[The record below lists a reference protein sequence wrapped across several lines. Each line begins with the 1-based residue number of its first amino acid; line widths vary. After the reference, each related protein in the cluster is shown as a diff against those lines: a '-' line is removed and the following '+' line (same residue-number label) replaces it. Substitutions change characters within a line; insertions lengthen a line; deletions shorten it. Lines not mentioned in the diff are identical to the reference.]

1 MNKLRKPK
9 PLATICNPPSSAQTT
24 RSDNHNQCS
33 VSAPPVSR
41 TMQIASASL
50 DAERIPTAKNTLDYP
65 KTTWF
70 SAPATA
76 KPRTFVEQYWAAR
89 ALVAETVLTTRVRYQ
104 KEMVEAR
111 LGKEEKQTNQLAAL
125 VRASEE
131 RQSRLEKFVVAL
143 LTCFMLL
150 FLALIYI
157 LLRDSPK
164 AKGASHFTIPI
175 LSPFT
180 SVVEHETGI
189 ISARSISFFIVVLGI
204 LSYAIFRHW
213 LSKKG

>member
-1 MNKLRKPK
+1 MSSTQTAGSSVNQCLVSVQSK
-9 PLATICNPPSSAQTT
+9 PL
-24 RSDNHNQCS
+24 
-33 VSAPPVSR
+33 VSR

-50 DAERIPTAKNTLDYP
+50 AVESTPTPNNTLEYS
-65 KTTWF
+65 KATWY
-70 SAPATA
+70 SAPATV

-89 ALVAETVLTTRVRYQ
+89 ALVAETVLTTRVQHQR
-104 KEMVEAR
+104 EMAEVR
-111 LGKEEKQTNQLAAL
+111 LGEEEKRTNQIAAL
-125 VRASEE
+125 VRASEQ

-143 LTCFMLL
+143 VACFMLL

-164 AKGASHFTIPI
+164 SKSASHFTIPI

-189 ISARSISFFIVVLGI
+189 ISARLVSIFIVCLGI

-213 LSKKG
+213 LSKKRS

>member
-1 MNKLRKPK
+1 MNKLKKPK
-9 PLATICNPPSSAQTT
+9 PPATICHSPLSTTQTT
-24 RSDNHNQCS
+24 GSSVNQCL
-33 VSAPPVSR
+33 VSPVSK

-50 DAERIPTAKNTLDYP
+50 AVERTSTSKNTLEYS
-65 KTTWF
+65 KATWY

-89 ALVAETVLTTRVRYQ
+89 ALVAETVLTTRVQHQ
-104 KEMVEAR
+104 KEMAEVR
-111 LGKEEKQTNQLAAL
+111 LGEEEKRTNQIAAL
-125 VRASEE
+125 VRASEQ
-131 RQSRLEKFVVAL
+131 RQSRLEKFVAALVACL
-143 LTCFMLL
+143 MLL

-157 LLRDSPK
+157 LLRNSPK
-164 AKGASHFTIPI
+164 SKSASHFTIPI

-189 ISARSISFFIVVLGI
+189 MSARLVSIFIIGLGI

-213 LSKKG
+213 LSKKRS